1 MEEIYNGTISFLHLC
16 VNVVIYVTTMDFINL
31 IHYNDTTFALNIY
44 LLVCFCCCSVTQ
56 SCPTLSDP
64 MDCSMSGFPDIHQLS
79 DLA

>member
-44 LLVCFCCCSVTQ
+44 LLKKQ
-56 SCPTLSDP
+56 REK
-64 MDCSMSGFPDIHQLS
+64 Q
-79 DLA
+79 